1 MKTVGIVGNSAKTRA
16 PEVAL
21 DIARRLRRVGVE
33 VFFEEDLARLLPGRP
48 RVSRWRLE
56 ENDSPEVLI
65 VLGGD
70 GTMISTFRRQGSHSV
85 PMLGINLG
93 GLGFLTEVPLDGVAP
108 ALVDLVAGRM
118 TVRRVHTLGC
128 RCLRRGRTVFRGTA
142 VNEAVIGR
150 GGMARVIRMEAFL
163 DGRYLTEY
171 QADGLI
177 VATPTGSTA
186 YSLSAA
192 GPILGSG
199 LEAFVVNPICPH
211 SLTNRP
217 LVIPSRGRLNVIVRT
232 AVETWL
238 TLDGQVGYPLEPG
251 DEIGFSRGRR
261 SLRLLSPPGE
271 SYYHILRRKLG
282 WAGTSLAGKKPKP

>member
-1 MKTVGIVGNSAKTRA
+1 MKTVGIVGNSQKTRA

-21 DIARRLRRVGVE
+21 DIARRLRRAGTE

-48 RVSRWRLE
+48 RVFRWRPGE
-56 ENDSPEVLI
+56 GEFPKVLI

-70 GTMISTFRRQGSHSV
+70 GTMISTFRRQGARSV

-93 GLGFLTEVPLDGVAP
+93 GLGFLTEVPLDGVP
-108 ALVDLVAGRM
+108 RALRDLVAGRM
-118 TVRRVHTLGC
+118 TMRRVHTLGC
-128 RCLRRGRTVFRGTA
+128 GCRRRGRMVFRGTA

-163 DGRYLTEY
+163 DGEYLTEY

-192 GPILGSG
+192 GPILGPELG
-199 LEAFVVNPICPH
+199 AFVINPICPH

-217 LVIPSRGRLNVIVRT
+217 LVIPARGRLGVIVRT

-238 TLDGQVGYPLEPG
+238 TLDGQVGFPLEPD
-251 DEIGFSRGRR
+251 DEVVFSRGPR

-282 WAGTSLAGKKPKP
+282 WAGTPLAGEKPKP